1 MTLGHHH
8 HMNKGDRQ
16 QCMRARRCRQRRR
29 CGDGTQEGN
38 QVSCSIPVCQAIL
51 QFTALLTP
59 PSVLPATLF
68 GHILD
73 PAHGLPPSISLL
85 DSLHDSRNTEFP
97 PPYAVDVEDA
107 ALLHV
112 AAIMISDVKDQRIF
126 AASPQY
132 KAQSMIQLLR
142 ALDPRQGIWSSLQ
155 HNNRDA
161 AVLLEVDKAEE
172 LLRRLGREG
181 WTDWQGS
188 VGGS

>member
-1 MTLGHHH
+1 
-8 HMNKGDRQ
+8 
-16 QCMRARRCRQRRR
+16 
-29 CGDGTQEGN
+29 
-38 QVSCSIPVCQAIL
+38 
-51 QFTALLTP
+51 
-59 PSVLPATLF
+59 
-68 GHILD
+68 
-73 PAHGLPPSISLL
+73 
-85 DSLHDSRNTEFP
+85 
-97 PPYAVDVEDA
+97 
-107 ALLHV
+107 
-112 AAIMISDVKDQRIF
+112 MISDVKDQRIF